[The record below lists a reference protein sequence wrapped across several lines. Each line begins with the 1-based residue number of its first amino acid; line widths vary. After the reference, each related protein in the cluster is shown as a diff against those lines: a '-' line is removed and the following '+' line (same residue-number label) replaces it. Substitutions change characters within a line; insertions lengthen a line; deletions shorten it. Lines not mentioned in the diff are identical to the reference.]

1 MSLTELSKY
10 LSTRYQAM
18 IQDSLTAAW
27 PPQRARSRSTWRA
40 RCRPVVRSHDASKT
54 ASTWLRTKKSAS
66 LGWEKTHCRE
76 KPSVA
81 PYKRDACRLLCPRPF
96 SFWPEAQP
104 SQLQMGVMVA
114 SKSAAVLS
122 KRVGGRVSHA
132 EYCND
137 LHSEHIMKLSE
148 LRYIKEVR
156 CSRRCSIQHEMFQR
170 STCNAAR
177 RS

>member
-1 MSLTELSKY
+1 
-10 LSTRYQAM
+10 M

-96 SFWPEAQP
+96 SFCP
-104 SQLQMGVMVA
+104 SAFRGHPF
-114 SKSAAVLS
+114 AAP
-122 KRVGGRVSHA
+122 
-132 EYCND
+132 
-137 LHSEHIMKLSE
+137 SEFP
-148 LRYIKEVR
+148 R
-156 CSRRCSIQHEMFQR
+156 CSTWVAGQWSPLHRPQGRLATRRPRRGNVTQRRSHITRDPLWRRVKNRPREDAAHESVSRHRCSGFGSR
-170 STCNAAR
+170 L
-177 RS
+177 